1 MREEK
6 EFLDEIAGR
15 LARENIL
22 TCAVQ
27 SVRYFS
33 SVNHTEHYTT
43 KKENRKKRTM
53 DEEDK
58 KQKVC
63 RTMAELISGI
73 FAGWELQFNAPG
85 YGTNYTGLEQGLFS
99 VQVYRKLQKYK
110 KLVVFRLVPP
120 DAPPEKALAEIA
132 EAFLFAVKKMKE
144 VEGKS

>member
-1 MREEK
+1 
-6 EFLDEIAGR
+6 
-15 LARENIL
+15 
-22 TCAVQ
+22 
-27 SVRYFS
+27 
-33 SVNHTEHYTT
+33 
-43 KKENRKKRTM
+43 M
-53 DEEDK
+53 DEDDK

-63 RTMAELISGI
+63 RTMTELISGI

-85 YGTNYTGLEQGLFS
+85 YGTNYPGLEQGLFS
-99 VQVYRKLQKYK
+99 VQVYRKLQKSK